1 MEEIQNI
8 KKLKTAVVVLSVLLA
23 LSLAGLVAALLYN
36 HFVQADM
43 QSVVVENNRIAAKE
57 ETVDS
62 RDTTV
67 SSTLSLRTTSAQRT
81 TVSSLGAGPAF
92 DTVTQLN
99 TASSTSAPVENTV
112 SDTVKSTA
120 NTIELYQN
128 HPSDNVPFAADNL
141 FPGDTETKYYCV
153 RVSHKGD
160 VTVRFHADV
169 QPGSEKLAEVLQCRV
184 VLSTTGETLYEGLM
198 KDMPA
203 ALTHELSASEE
214 TQSELYYEITAWL
227 DTSVGNEYMN
237 KTLLAD
243 FDWWV
248 EETENLVPP
257 TGNTTHIGMW
267 IGICAVACCL
277 FVVVVILAKRKKGEQ
292 HEH

>member
-8 KKLKTAVVVLSVLLA
+8 KKLKTAVIVLSVLLA
-23 LSLAGLVAALLYN
+23 ISLAGLVAALLYN

-43 QSVVVENNRIAAKE
+43 ESVVVENNRIAAKE

-67 SSTLSLRTTSAQRT
+67 SSTLSLRITSAQRT
-81 TVSSLGAGPAF
+81 TVSSLGAVPAF
-92 DTVTQLN
+92 DTVTQLS
-99 TASSTSAPVENTV
+99 TTSSTSVPVESTV

-128 HPSDNVPFAADNL
+128 QPSDNVPFTADNL

-267 IGICAVACCL
+267 IGICGVACCL

>member
-8 KKLKTAVVVLSVLLA
+8 KKLKTAVIVLSVLLA

-43 QSVVVENNRIAAKE
+43 ESVIVENNRIAAKE

-81 TVSSLGAGPAF
+81 TVSSLGAVPAF
-92 DTVTQLN
+92 DTVIQLS
-99 TASSTSAPVENTV
+99 TASSTSAPVESTV

-120 NTIELYQN
+120 NTVELYQN
-128 HPSDNVPFAADNL
+128 QPSDNVPFAADNL

-160 VTVRFHADV
+160 VTVRFHANV

-267 IGICAVACCL
+267 IGICGVACCL